1 MTLFVTQKSPIIMND
16 TVGIK
21 GGKLW
26 CVMQEDGMRQH
37 LLLRTRVLV
46 CIFDDPGAMQGLSQL

>member
-1 MTLFVTQKSPIIMND
+1 MND
-16 TVGIK
+16 AVGIK

-46 CIFDDPGAMQGLSQL
+46 DIFDDPGAMQGLSQL